1 MKVVALIS
9 GGKDSCYNMMQCIA
23 TGHKIVA
30 LANISPKT
38 NTELDSYM
46 YQSVGFEAIDLIAEA
61 MELPLFKI
69 ETLGKSLQ
77 REKTYKPT
85 ETDEVEDLY
94 NLLKSVKDS
103 IHIEAVS
110 VGAIL
115 SDYQRI
121 RVENV

>member
-23 TGHKIVA
+23 TGHQIVA

-61 MELPLFKI
+61 MELPLFKT
-69 ETLGKSLQ
+69 ETLGISIQ
-77 REKTYKPT
+77 REKTYEPT

-94 NLLKSVKDS
+94 KLLQSVKES
-103 IHIEAVS
+103 IHVEAVS